1 MGYDYVLPI
10 FILIL
15 TVGAFYAFSG
25 DRISR
30 VASSSKAS
38 LPGAFSD
45 SAIKAKKKKPKKK
58 SASHK
63 SGSTIRDSVETEEG
77 RDESEDD
84 TKAPVNLTGD
94 RKVTSGTETKAGK
107 KKVSPSPSSVS
118 VKSNDTNSE
127 KGSTTTSLAV
137 SASSAS
143 EVNHSNNNN
152 IININSNNNSNNNSK
167 TGKPASVEN
176 WKAARQGEKK
186 ELLAKQQENLQFS
199 AAARSTT
206 PSSIDSSLHIASIPG
221 PGALGKKGR
230 NNTASGLSHTDF
242 PVLARPQPT
251 SSAVPRQPKPSK
263 PKEEVLKK
271 PSFEPVDEPEG
282 SIQFVGDDS
291 DEEDD
296 DDDEEGEEEEKAHQD
311 PDNDD
316 DDDDDDETKVLL
328 TESRSSDIDFNKPM
342 DPWVAQQQRQRLERI
357 ATADPH
363 GEQTEKFA
371 RVLTIKP
378 VVKDERIFEPIPDGF
393 AVQKCK
399 QYFALCILDAALP
412 LLNTEQ
418 DINGVCAYLIC
429 NLARAGG
436 GSSGGS
442 GHQPTEL
449 TKKQRENISR
459 AARKKEEKAALDAL
473 QEQRRKDHMK
483 QVKGEKMNEF
493 SRAQARKQAPE
504 SRWNTPKS
512 TAPASSS
519 PSPAP
524 TSLIWD

>member
-15 TVGAFYAFSG
+15 TAGAFYAFSG

-45 SAIKAKKKKPKKK
+45 STIKAKKKKPKKK

-63 SGSTIRDSVETEEG
+63 SGSTVTESVETEEG

-84 TKAPVNLTGD
+84 TKASVKLTRD
-94 RKVTSGTETKAGK
+94 RKVTSAAEAKAGK
-107 KKVSPSPSSVS
+107 KKVSPSSVS

-143 EVNHSNNNN
+143 EVTHSNNNN

-167 TGKPASVEN
+167 TGKPSSVEN
-176 WKAARQGEKK
+176 WKAAKQGEKK
-186 ELLAKQQENLQFS
+186 EQLAKQQENLQFA

-230 NNTASGLSHTDF
+230 NNTGSGLSHTDF

-263 PKEEVLKK
+263 QEKEVLKK

-291 DEEDD
+291 DEEGDG
-296 DDDEEGEEEEKAHQD
+296 DDEEREEEEKAHRD
-311 PDNDD
+311 SDN
-316 DDDDDDETKVLL
+316 DDDDDETKVLS
-328 TESRSSDIDFNKPM
+328 TESRSSGIDFNKPM

-393 AVQKCK
+393 AVQKS
-399 QYFALCILDAALP
+399 
-412 LLNTEQ
+412 
-418 DINGVCAYLIC
+418 
-429 NLARAGG
+429 RAGG

-449 TKKQRENISR
+449 TKKQRENMAR
-459 AARKKEEKAALDAL
+459 AAKKKEEKAALDAL

-483 QVKGEKMNEF
+483 QVKGERMNEF
-493 SRAQARKQAPE
+493 YRAQARKQAPE

>member
-15 TVGAFYAFSG
+15 TAGAFYAFSG

-45 SAIKAKKKKPKKK
+45 SVIKAKKKKPKKK

-63 SGSTIRDSVETEEG
+63 SGSTVTESAETEEG

-84 TKAPVNLTGD
+84 IKAPVKLTGD
-94 RKVTSGTETKAGK
+94 RKVTSAAEAKAGK
-107 KKVSPSPSSVS
+107 KK
-118 VKSNDTNSE
+118 
-127 KGSTTTSLAV
+127 
-137 SASSAS
+137 
-143 EVNHSNNNN
+143 
-152 IININSNNNSNNNSK
+152 
-167 TGKPASVEN
+167 
-176 WKAARQGEKK
+176 
-186 ELLAKQQENLQFS
+186 
-199 AAARSTT
+199 
-206 PSSIDSSLHIASIPG
+206 
-221 PGALGKKGR
+221 
-230 NNTASGLSHTDF
+230 
-242 PVLARPQPT
+242 PT

-263 PKEEVLKK
+263 QEKEVLKK
-271 PSFEPVDEPEG
+271 LSFEPVDEPEG

-296 DDDEEGEEEEKAHQD
+296 GDDEEREEEKKAHQD
-311 PDNDD
+311 SDN

-328 TESRSSDIDFNKPM
+328 TESRSSGIDFNKPM
-342 DPWVAQQQRQRLERI
+342 DPWVAQQQQQRLERI

-393 AVQKCK
+393 AVQKS
-399 QYFALCILDAALP
+399 
-412 LLNTEQ
+412 
-418 DINGVCAYLIC
+418 
-429 NLARAGG
+429 RAGG

-449 TKKQRENISR
+449 TKKQRENMSR
-459 AARKKEEKAALDAL
+459 AAKKKEEKAALDAL

-493 SRAQARKQAPE
+493 YRAQARKQAPE